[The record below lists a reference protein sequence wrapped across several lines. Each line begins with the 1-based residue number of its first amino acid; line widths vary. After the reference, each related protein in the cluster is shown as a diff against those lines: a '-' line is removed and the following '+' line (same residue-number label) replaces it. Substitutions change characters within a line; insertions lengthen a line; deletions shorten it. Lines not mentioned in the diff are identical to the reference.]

1 MIDTTNGYGATSTK
15 SSEPPERDR
24 QEYLKPDA
32 GQRAFSYSTQHGASL
47 YLALR
52 FVRSDFN
59 GNCPKQLK
67 RCLEEF
73 PNGDTGASIAKKV
86 LSEAN
91 RSGVTNE
98 ELFNFILLTR
108 PELAGLVSDV
118 RRRWINEHGNNG
130 KTEKKLENNI

>member
-32 GQRAFSYSTQHGASL
+32 GQRAFSYSIHQLTFLLNNNSTQRGASL

-73 PNGDTGASIAKKV
+73 PNGDTGESIAKKV

-108 PELAGLVSDV
+108 PELFASL
-118 RRRWINEHGNNG
+118 
-130 KTEKKLENNI
+130 KTFLAMLAP